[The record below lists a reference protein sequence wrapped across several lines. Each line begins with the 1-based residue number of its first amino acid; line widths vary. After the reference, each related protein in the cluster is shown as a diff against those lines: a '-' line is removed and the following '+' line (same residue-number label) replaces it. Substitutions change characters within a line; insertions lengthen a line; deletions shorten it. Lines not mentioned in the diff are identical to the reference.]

1 MNTIIFDLDGT
12 LLPMDQDVFLETY
25 FKALTTKMV
34 PYGIDPKR
42 LIKAV
47 YAGIN
52 AMINNDGTMTNE
64 MRFWKAFINLEG
76 EEVRK
81 LEPVFMDFYEND
93 FNQVKSATTTNQYA
107 TKVVQILQEKG
118 YELVLAT
125 NPLFPRIATQNRIQ
139 WAGLKPED
147 FGWITTYE
155 NSSYCKPN
163 LEYYNEVLKF
173 IGKRPEE
180 CLMVGNNMEEDMIV
194 SELGIDTY
202 LLKDCLI
209 NRKNE
214 DISTFRQGSFKEFY
228 EYVMELPRIQQS

>member
-1 MNTIIFDLDGT
+1 MNTIFFDLDGT